1 MCSHLAILFS
11 DSGNFWLLDS
21 SRSGNVEKGKKPGC
35 LSVLRFLCCGS
46 TSYERTECLRRNL
59 ALRQRWFLAKSGNNP
74 LPKHSRTC
82 WNWSEFLDCV
92 SWEEVA
98 SKFTGSEGRRFRGL
112 RCSENSVVVAVVVF
126 VVLVA
131 RSHGNII
138 SVASLSSRYFEL
150 KLLLALVFIL
160 LLHLLLPVTAV
171 DIVRGPASSDSQGA
185 ELWRLCCSSGDLQWS
200 WRWTGED

>member
-1 MCSHLAILFS
+1 
-11 DSGNFWLLDS
+11 
-21 SRSGNVEKGKKPGC
+21 
-35 LSVLRFLCCGS
+35 
-46 TSYERTECLRRNL
+46 
-59 ALRQRWFLAKSGNNP
+59 
-74 LPKHSRTC
+74 
-82 WNWSEFLDCV
+82 
-92 SWEEVA
+92 VA

-160 LLHLLLPVTAV
+160 LLLHLLLPVTAV
-171 DIVRGPASSDSQGA
+171 DIIRGPASSDSQGA
-185 ELWRLCCSSGDLQWS
+185 ELSRLCCSSGDLQWS
-200 WRWTGED
+200 